1 VPPSSS
7 SPLDPPEGSANDGP
21 VGEGASASERAFRE
35 SLEHLPMFPLPGVV
49 LFPQA
54 LLPLHIFEERYRKMA
69 RDLLSS
75 HRHLAVAM
83 LESPDDAMG
92 PGRPPVRPIMG
103 VGEVVVA
110 HELPDGRFNIVVR
123 GRARVH
129 LDEELLSDLPYRL
142 IRASVRS
149 DLPVGAPGELADAD
163 QSLRALVGRLAD
175 NIPEGGEL
183 LRQVVASQSTPT
195 ELSDVLAA
203 ALIVDAHKRQRLLE
217 TRNVLRRIEIVTAEV
232 VAMTSRVGPTGP
244 AN

>member
-1 VPPSSS
+1 MGRGSSASAPPPPDPPSEDAAAASS
-7 SPLDPPEGSANDGP
+7 SGS
-21 VGEGASASERAFRE
+21 EHAFRE
-35 SLEHLPMFPLPGVV
+35 SLQHLPMFPLPGVV

-54 LLPLHIFEERYRKMA
+54 LLPLHIFEERYKSMA

-83 LESPDDAMG
+83 LESPDDAMTA
-92 PGRPPVRPIMG
+92 GRPAVRPIMG
-103 VGEVVVA
+103 MGEVVVA

-129 LDEELLSDLPYRL
+129 LDEELLSDRPYRV
-142 IRASVRS
+142 IRASVRA
-149 DLPVGAPGELADAD
+149 DLPVANPADVRDAD

-175 NIPEGGEL
+175 NIPDGGEL
-183 LRQVVASQSTPT
+183 LRQVVASQALPT

-203 ALIVDAHKRQRLLE
+203 ALVVDPHKRQRLLE
-217 TRNVLRRIEIVTAEV
+217 TRNVLQRIEMVTAEV
-232 VAMTSRVGPTGP
+232 VAMTGRVKPSGP